1 MRLDDKLAALDNHA
15 ARRMHVSEWQHLR
28 VLAAAEGDSRIV
40 EECDY
45 RIAKLESRT
54 RARQAM
60 TAVGRL
66 REELF
71 DLGRCE
77 VVTTSGHQ
85 PAIAATGTGARLV
98 VTVEIVVDAP
108 DEAAP

>member
-1 MRLDDKLAALDNHA
+1 MTAADKLDRLDNHA

-28 VLAAAEGDSRIV
+28 MLALAEGDSRTV
-40 EECDY
+40 TECDY

-60 TAVGRL
+60 TAVGQL

-71 DLGRCE
+71 DIE
-77 VVTTSGHQ
+77 VECRRIERVW
-85 PAIAATGTGARLV
+85 AGAVSL
-98 VTVEIVVDAP
+98 
-108 DEAAP
+108 